1 MIRLVN
7 DIVFIFSVLTAV
19 LYVLCIAVSLSIN
32 GVIPLYYEL
41 GVESAYPVHEGLSC
55 SFITVINNISGM
67 IYFLLFQIPILSA
80 GESLAVI
87 VDQTE
92 TLKYRGRALMCKV
105 KVALS
110 ILYNI
115 KPISLQYS

>member
-1 MIRLVN
+1 MKSLIKCY
-7 DIVFIFSVLTAV
+7 FLTAV

-80 GESLAVI
+80 GESLVVI

-92 TLKYRGRALMCKV
+92 TLKYRTLMCKV

-110 ILYNI
+110 ISYNI